1 MSTNQTDSPSPTSPQ
16 PPAIVGLIPARLA
29 SSRFP
34 EKVLAKKTGKPL
46 IQHVVESARR
56 SATLS
61 RIVVATDHPR
71 IEEAVRSFGGEC
83 VMTSAEHPNGTSRL
97 AEAAERLA
105 LGASDIVVNIQG
117 DEPEIDPG
125 VIDAAVARLI
135 EQRTEVATVASPF
148 AHDED
153 AANPNIVKVVLSRE
167 GHALYFSRSLIPYP
181 RNKGG
186 GGGAGEGSNAVAP
199 TQPLKHI
206 GLYVYRVSF
215 LRHYVALP
223 PTPLEQTE
231 FLEQLRVLE
240 HGYRIAVAVR
250 AVHTQ
255 GIDTPEQY
263 EAFARRVMGMGV

>member
-1 MSTNQTDSPSPTSPQ
+1 MTPNQPDSATLPSVASTPQ

-34 EKVLAKKTGKPL
+34 EKVLASTTGKPL

-148 AHDED
+148 ARDED

-167 GHALYFSRSLIPYP
+167 GHALYFSRARIPYP
-181 RNKGG
+181 RNT
-186 GGGAGEGSNAVAP
+186 GEDTNGVTP

-263 EAFARRVMGMGV
+263 EAFARRVMAH

>member
-1 MSTNQTDSPSPTSPQ
+1 MSTNQTDSPPPNAPQ

-34 EKVLAKKTGKPL
+34 EKVLANKTGKPL

-148 AHDED
+148 ATGED

-167 GHALYFSRSLIPYP
+167 GHALYFSRARIPYP
-181 RNKGG
+181 RNTGDS
-186 GGGAGEGSNAVAP
+186 A

-263 EAFARRVMGMGV
+263 EAFARRVMEMGA